1 MPNRKRVTLVRL
13 TSTSPIYSKLL
24 SSPDRMPCIIFR
36 MLTSTQIHPGTEK
49 NIEITPAPIAA

>member
-1 MPNRKRVTLVRL
+1 LTLVRF
-13 TSTSPIYSKLL
+13 TSTSPIYSKLI
-24 SSPDRMPCIIFR
+24 SSSDRMPCFIFR